1 MPVQWFAL
9 MKSEDRTTA
18 GLGVCITQHLRP
30 FERTPMKAMKISERL
45 RFLTDRG
52 VQLIDPRQVYI
63 EDDVMLEHVFPESVL
78 YPGTRL
84 SGKNTVIAPGAKV
97 GSEGPATIVDS
108 VIGAGAEVASGCV
121 TGSVLLDKA
130 RIGAN
135 GHIRSGTLLEEG
147 ASVAHAVGLKQTIL
161 TCFVTLGSLI
171 NCCDCLISGGR
182 SRTNHTEIGS
192 GFIHFNFT
200 PWGES
205 GVKATPSIIGGVPR
219 GVFLREERIFIGGLS
234 GMVGPLQVGFGSFSV
249 AGQIIRSDIA
259 DHRIYSD
266 LPRRIDAPWDFGIR
280 DITDARLQRN
290 LEYIGHLCALR
301 AWYVDVRMARLS
313 PNDTSSHQ
321 AITLT
326 AARKLIEGSVAER
339 ISRLDQYL
347 KVRNAILP
355 AITFP
360 AIECP
365 LRIAPSNLPVDHV
378 DWVKG
383 LSDEE
388 VRRGSQWL
396 QDIVDSVVG

>member
-1 MPVQWFAL
+1 
-9 MKSEDRTTA
+9 
-18 GLGVCITQHLRP
+18 
-30 FERTPMKAMKISERL
+30 MKAMKISERL
-45 RFLTDRG
+45 RFLSDRG

-63 EDDVMLEHVFPESVL
+63 EDDVMLEHIFPESVL

-108 VIGAGAEVASGCV
+108 VIGAGAEVASGFV

-147 ASVAHAVGLKQTIL
+147 ASVAHAVGLKHTIL

-182 SRTNHTEIGS
+182 SRTNHTEVGS

-205 GVKATPSIIGGVPR
+205 GDKATPSIIGGVPR

-266 LPRRIDAPWDFGIR
+266 LPRRVDAAWDFGIR
-280 DITDARLQRN
+280 GIADARLQRN

-313 PNDTSSHQ
+313 SNDTSSHQ
-321 AITLT
+321 AMTLT

-339 ISRLDQYL
+339 ISRLNQYL
-347 KVRNAILP
+347 KVRNAIVP

-365 LRIAPSNLPVDHV
+365 LRIEPSYLPVDHV
-378 DWVKG
+378 DWVKS

>member
-1 MPVQWFAL
+1 
-9 MKSEDRTTA
+9 
-18 GLGVCITQHLRP
+18 
-30 FERTPMKAMKISERL
+30 MKAMKISERL
-45 RFLTDRG
+45 QFLSDRG
-52 VQLIDPRQVYI
+52 VQLVDPRQVYI
-63 EDDVMLEHVFPESVL
+63 DDDVMLEHIFPESVL

-108 VIGAGAEVASGCV
+108 VVGAGAEVASGFV

-205 GVKATPSIIGGVPR
+205 GDKATPSIIGGVPR

-249 AGQIIRSDIA
+249 AGQMIRSDIA

-266 LPRRIDAPWDFGIR
+266 LPRKVDAPWDFGIR
-280 DITDARLQRN
+280 DISDARLQRN

-313 PNDTSSHQ
+313 PDDSSAHQ
-321 AITLT
+321 AMMLT
-326 AARKLIEGSVAER
+326 AAIKLIEDSVAER

-347 KVRNAILP
+347 RVRNAVRP

-365 LRIAPSNLPVDHV
+365 LRIAPGNFAADHV
-378 DWVKG
+378 DWVKS
-383 LSDEE
+383 LSDDE
-388 VRRGSQWL
+388 VRRGSRWL

>member
-1 MPVQWFAL
+1 M
-9 MKSEDRTTA
+9 TT
-18 GLGVCITQHLRP
+18 T
-30 FERTPMKAMKISERL
+30 KISERL
-45 RFLTDRG
+45 QLLSDRG
-52 VQLIDPRQVYI
+52 VELVDPRQVYV
-63 EDDVMLEHVFPESVL
+63 EDNVMLENIFPGAVL
-78 YPGTRL
+78 FPGTRL
-84 SGKNTVIAPGAKV
+84 SGKNTVIAPGAKI
-97 GSEGPATIVDS
+97 GSEGPAVIVDS
-108 VIGAGAEVASGCV
+108 VVGADAEVASGFV

-205 GVKATPSIIGGVPR
+205 GDKATASIIGGIPR

-259 DHRIYSD
+259 SERIYSD
-266 LPRRIDAPWDFGIR
+266 LPRKVDAPWDFGIR
-280 DITDARLQRN
+280 DVADIRLKRN
-290 LEYIGHLCALR
+290 LEYIGHLCALK

-313 PNDTSSHQ
+313 PNEPSSHR
-321 AITLT
+321 TLT
-326 AARKLIEGSVAER
+326 LRAAVKVIEESIAER

-347 KVRNAILP
+347 RPRNAVLP
-355 AITFP
+355 VIKFS

-365 LRIAPSNLPVDHV
+365 LQIVSGDLRVDYV
-378 DWVKG
+378 DWVRS
-383 LSDEE
+383 LSEDE

-396 QDIVDSVVG
+396 QAIVDGITA

>member
-1 MPVQWFAL
+1 MNQ
-9 MKSEDRTTA
+9 
-18 GLGVCITQHLRP
+18 
-30 FERTPMKAMKISERL
+30 
-45 RFLTDRG
+45 
-52 VQLIDPRQVYI
+52 
-63 EDDVMLEHVFPESVL
+63 
-78 YPGTRL
+78 
-84 SGKNTVIAPGAKV
+84 
-97 GSEGPATIVDS
+97 
-108 VIGAGAEVASGCV
+108 
-121 TGSVLLDKA
+121 A

-147 ASVAHAVGLKQTIL
+147 ASVAHAVGLKHTIL

-182 SRTNHTEIGS
+182 SRTSHTEVGS

-205 GVKATPSIIGGVPR
+205 GDKATPSIIGGIPR

-234 GMVGPLQVGFGSFSV
+234 GMVGPQQVGFGSFSV

-266 LPRRIDAPWDFGIR
+266 QPRRIDAPWDFGIR
-280 DITDARLQRN
+280 GTTDDRLQRN

-313 PNDTSSHQ
+313 PNDSSSHQ
-321 AITLT
+321 AMTLT
-326 AARKLIEGSVAER
+326 AARKLIEGGIAER

-347 KVRNAILP
+347 RARNAILP
-355 AITFP
+355 SITFP

-365 LRIAPSNLPVDHV
+365 LRIAPSAVNHV
-378 DWVKG
+378 DWVKS
-383 LSDEE
+383 LSDED

-396 QDIVDSVVG
+396 QDIVGSVVGCEQR

>member
-1 MPVQWFAL
+1 
-9 MKSEDRTTA
+9 MKTME
-18 GLGVCITQHLRP
+18 
-30 FERTPMKAMKISERL
+30 ISERL
-45 RFLTDRG
+45 KFLSDRG
-52 VQLIDPRQVYI
+52 VQLVDPLQVFV
-63 EDDVMLEHVFPESVL
+63 EDDVVLEHIFPGSVL
-78 YPGTRL
+78 FPGTRL
-84 SGKNTVIAPGAKV
+84 CGKSTVIAPGAKV

-108 VIGAGAEVASGCV
+108 IIGADAEVASGFV

-182 SRTNHTEIGS
+182 SRTNHTEVGS

-205 GVKATPSIIGGVPR
+205 GDKATASIIGGIPR

-249 AGQIIRSDIA
+249 AGQIIRSDIV
-259 DHRIYSD
+259 DDRIYSD
-266 LPRRIDAPWDFGIR
+266 LPRRVDAPWDFGIR
-280 DITDARLQRN
+280 DVADVRLQRN
-290 LEYIGHLCALR
+290 LEYIGHLCALK

-313 PNDTSSHQ
+313 PNDTASHR
-321 AITLT
+321 AMTLT
-326 AARKLIEGSVAER
+326 AAIKLIEENVAER

-347 KVRNAILP
+347 KARNAILP
-355 AITFP
+355 TFKCR

-365 LRIAPSNLPVDHV
+365 LQIAPGDLHVDHV
-378 DWVKG
+378 DWVRG
-383 LSDEE
+383 LSDDE
-388 VRRGSQWL
+388 VRRGSRWL
-396 QDIVDSVVG
+396 QEIVDSVVR